1 MVPLVIKDLKVHK
14 VKLEIRGLLVFLVNK
29 ENVESQVQWDYKVN
43 VVPQVN
49 LVNLVH
55 WTTRNSRTA
64 RRTWINWS
72 FWNTW

>member
-29 ENVESQVQWDYKVN
+29 ESVESQVRWDYKVN

-55 WTTRNSRTA
+55 WVHKEFKDSKENVD
-64 RRTWINWS
+64 
-72 FWNTW
+72 

>member
-14 VKLEIRGLLVFLVNK
+14 VKLETRDLLVFLVNK

-55 WTTRNSRTA
+55 WVHKEFKDSKENVD
-64 RRTWINWS
+64 
-72 FWNTW
+72 